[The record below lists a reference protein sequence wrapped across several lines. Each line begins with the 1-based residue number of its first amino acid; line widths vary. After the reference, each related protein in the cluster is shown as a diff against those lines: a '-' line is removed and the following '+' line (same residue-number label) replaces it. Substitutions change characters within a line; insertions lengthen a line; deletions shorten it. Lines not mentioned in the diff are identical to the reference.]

1 MRQQDKT
8 RARPRP
14 RQPSQAFASRSID
27 PKTETFKD
35 VFKVKRKH
43 GTSYRD
49 FLQTITVRT
58 GGLTRIIWYTG
69 QQHFYQLQIEMDKNR
84 ELQEGLVSTQT
95 TLQVQ
100 LLDRPART
108 DSERTFYAGAAH
120 SKSEDP
126 KALEHAN
133 LANGSG
139 TFTKTAPTRTEYRQS
154 SLQVPTLRH
163 LKVPSTK
170 SWDAQ
175 ECSFHRTASSN
186 QMDVAPKRCIT
197 VCQEGPINQ
206 NRDMIQDAAYQA
218 IAWSWSS
225 AL

>member
-1 MRQQDKT
+1 M
-8 RARPRP
+8 
-14 RQPSQAFASRSID
+14 
-27 PKTETFKD
+27 
-35 VFKVKRKH
+35 
-43 GTSYRD
+43 
-49 FLQTITVRT
+49 QTITVRT

-133 LANGSG
+133 LAKYEEYALRNTYN
-139 TFTKTAPTRTEYRQS
+139 TFI
-154 SLQVPTLRH
+154 
-163 LKVPSTK
+163 
-170 SWDAQ
+170 
-175 ECSFHRTASSN
+175 HRI
-186 QMDVAPKRCIT
+186 P
-197 VCQEGPINQ
+197 
-206 NRDMIQDAAYQA
+206 
-218 IAWSWSS
+218 
-225 AL
+225 